1 MRRGLAVLLPFLPLA
16 LAWQP
21 ALDLELARQVVD
33 GAYSRIPPLPTAVE
47 LSPLEVR
54 VLRGEGCLPFPGS
67 RPVWARVAG
76 QAEVVEI
83 LAERARNEFRRV
95 QAEEVL
101 PEAKRLLPD
110 GHLRVYLRLSG
121 LKRLEHRAA
130 YTLGVRL
137 ETPEGESYVRACR
150 ATYLDDWQEKED
162 GYTGTL
168 VFYLDF
174 SGKPVDPQGP
184 LEVAFLTESEKDC
197 LYAFTVDLGAFY

>member
-137 ETPEGESYVRACR
+137 
-150 ATYLDDWQEKED
+150 
-162 GYTGTL
+162 
-168 VFYLDF
+168 
-174 SGKPVDPQGP
+174 
-184 LEVAFLTESEKDC
+184 
-197 LYAFTVDLGAFY
+197 

>member
-33 GAYSRIPPLPTAVE
+33 GAYSRIPPCPRRWS
-47 LSPLEVR
+47 SPPGGPGPP
-54 VLRGEGCLPFPGS
+54 GEGCLPFPGS

-137 ETPEGESYVRACR
+137 KTPEGESYVRAYR

-168 VFYLDF
+168 VFYLDL
-174 SGKPVDPQGP
+174 SGKPVDPKGP
-184 LEVAFLTESEKDC
+184 LEVVFLTESEKDC